1 MSLNEAHPD
10 GVRRPPDEAVTI
22 LEHAVQIEPC
32 LPSQPPEN
40 GKTVE
45 RHVRARTQ
53 GMIRINTRK
62 VTPIGAGSILR
73 RDCSPSRVA
82 KHVPPG
88 PPPPL
93 IAPCRGIPMPRQ
105 ST

>member
-32 LPSQPPEN
+32 LPSQSPEN

-53 GMIRINTRK
+53 VLIRINNRK
-62 VTPIGAGSILR
+62 VTPIGAGSIVR
-73 RDCSPSRVA
+73 RAFSATRSVN
-82 KHVPPG
+82 HVPPC
-88 PPPPL
+88 PPTSPLPPSHT
-93 IAPCRGIPMPRQ
+93 IPYPIHP
-105 ST
+105 